1 MMDGAAADK
10 EFSLRTGRP
19 GTAGTACGRRGPG
32 AFAGAGGN
40 EWGSEGGNSWKIG
53 AGEGRGGGGGGA
65 ALGFSVSGIGR
76 GAGILLGKF
85 CFGFVTGGEIMFLL
99 ILLKSKLRLKA
110 GDTVLSC
117 SGGWGRIS
125 LAGWGWG
132 WGLETSL

>member
-40 EWGSEGGNSWKIG
+40 EGGSEGGNSWKIG
-53 AGEGRGGGGGGA
+53 AGEGRGGLVTGGSGAGEGGGGGGEGW

-85 CFGFVTGGEIMFLL
+85 CFGFVTGGAMMFLL

-117 SGGWGRIS
+117 SGGW
-125 LAGWGWG
+125 
-132 WGLETSL
+132 